1 LPFIYLRSQPLF
13 DFPLIIGQTLVLVD
27 HISAGVEQD
36 REEASGG
43 LEFKDGL
50 KRSAGF
56 RLTILG
62 TSRFAADPT
71 GHYTN

>member
-1 LPFIYLRSQPLF
+1 
-13 DFPLIIGQTLVLVD
+13 LVLVD